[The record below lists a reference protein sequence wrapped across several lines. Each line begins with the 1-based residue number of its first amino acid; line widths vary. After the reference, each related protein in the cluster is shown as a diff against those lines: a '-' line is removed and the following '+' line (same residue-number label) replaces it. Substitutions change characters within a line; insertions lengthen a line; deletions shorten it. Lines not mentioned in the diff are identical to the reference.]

1 MEVVKPRT
9 DSRIQESAREEVRS
23 MVSQVSDE
31 VAARIR
37 ARAAAQQKAQAAQ
50 APRKPPPRAQ
60 HIEQGQL
67 HMRPPAA
74 PPSRPGGTGG
84 PAIFRSP
91 ADAAP
96 AGTPS
101 PSGPPSPRSAA
112 VIIQKTNSAGS
123 SAEPEEAGAAPPGD
137 AAPSDPEA
145 GAVLPADGDVIEAAS
160 LLRSFNTHRWPTPK
174 KSPGPGGKPQAPPA
188 RLNPP
193 GHAAGSRGGKNTLDM
208 LFNVT
213 TRLGDLSE
221 CSEEKFNRLRERA
234 AKMASS
240 AHHELPRGITQ
251 RPSQKWVSPVSEN
264 D

>member
-1 MEVVKPRT
+1 
-9 DSRIQESAREEVRS
+9 

-37 ARAAAQQKAQAAQ
+37 ARAAAEQKAQHDKKANSAQ
-50 APRKPPPRAQ
+50 QQPPQKTQQIEKGQPRA
-60 HIEQGQL
+60 GA
-67 HMRPPAA
+67 PPAA
-74 PPSRPGGTGG
+74 AESARPDAGPS
-84 PAIFRSP
+84 IFRTGP
-91 ADAAP
+91 P
-96 AGTPS
+96 AGTPPSGS
-101 PSGPPSPRSAA
+101 PSSADSSPRSAA

-123 SAEPEEAGAAPPGD
+123 SEPEEGEGPSSVGT
-137 AAPSDPEA
+137 APSKSFEDTP
-145 GAVLPADGDVIEAAS
+145 PSADGDVIEAAS

-174 KSPGPGGKPQAPPA
+174 KTPSPCGAAANPASAAGSSGSRLRNAAPGA
-188 RLNPP
+188 
-193 GHAAGSRGGKNTLDM
+193 AAGSRSGKNTLDM

-251 RPSQKWVSPVSEN
+251 RPSQKWVSR
-264 D
+264 